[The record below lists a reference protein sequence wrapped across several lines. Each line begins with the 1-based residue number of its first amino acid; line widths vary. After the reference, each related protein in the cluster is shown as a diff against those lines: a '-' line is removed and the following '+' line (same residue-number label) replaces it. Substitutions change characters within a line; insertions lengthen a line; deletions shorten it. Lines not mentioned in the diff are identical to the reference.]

1 MLVIIEN
8 SRTKV
13 DEIKESPQEDLNCYF
28 WMRVVQEKLSV
39 IRANYDIWDPK
50 IVMRELQSDNYVVG
64 AMLVRVGE
72 ILIDDLKI
80 GFLRVI
86 EVLKVDKNV
95 VITKGP

>member
-1 MLVIIEN
+1 
-8 SRTKV
+8 
-13 DEIKESPQEDLNCYF
+13 
-28 WMRVVQEKLSV
+28 
-39 IRANYDIWDPK
+39 
-50 IVMRELQSDNYVVG
+50 MRELQSDNYVVG